1 MVKIKKTKSINKS
14 KRFNIKR
21 ESRQT
26 SKKNDYPSSI
36 DTIDLLKDSFNSKKI
51 IDSPSGKLSDCKF
64 APKNIAILCSLV
76 GFVNKDFLLK
86 DKNIAVLYFYEQ
98 LLNLE
103 KLYKGVF
110 VEDLN
115 GDICFKQN
123 QYHNDNVDF
132 LPYDFCNICL
142 YDVWNK
148 VSIDLWNILCPIIF
162 SLRGNCC
169 SSVSYFVE
177 THIENYILIKKD
189 DLEES
194 NEYFEDDL
202 KEVTA
207 YEEKY
212 GINGTLV
219 IEHPELF
226 KVYTKKQINKAWQ
239 DLHKLHCYRVVNRTL
254 NDNDIIS
261 AFYCLYPIRNSKDT
275 LHNYINRFDIEDCS
289 ELSFLDRIFFY
300 WDNDHF
306 SEMAMD
312 NLSDWGNNEAVCVE
326 PYLIKKLEYNSKIT
340 NTNNKFLMA
349 IHNFIYKLIT

>member
-21 ESRQT
+21 EPRQT
-26 SKKNDYPSSI
+26 SKKNDYPTSI
-36 DTIDLLKDSFNSKKI
+36 DTIDLLTKSFNPKKI
-51 IDSPSGKLSDCKF
+51 IDSPTGKLSDCKF
-64 APKNIAILCSLV
+64 APKNIDILCSLV

-103 KLYKGVF
+103 KLYNGVF
-110 VEDLN
+110 IEDLN
-115 GDICFKQN
+115 ANICFKQN
-123 QYHNDNVDF
+123 AFYNDKKHF

-142 YDVWNK
+142 YDIWNK
-148 VSIDLWNILCPIIF
+148 VSIDLWNILCPIIY

-169 SSVSYFVE
+169 SSVSYFIE
-177 THIENYILIKKD
+177 THIEHYITMKRD

-194 NEYFEDDL
+194 NEYFEEDL
-202 KEVTA
+202 KEVLG

-212 GINGTLV
+212 GVNGTLV
-219 IEHPELF
+219 TQHPELF

-239 DLHKLHCYRVVNRTL
+239 DLHKLHCYRVVNTTS
-254 NDNDIIS
+254 NDNNVIS
-261 AFYCLYPIRNSKDT
+261 AFYNLYPIRNSTDT
-275 LHNYINRFDIEDCS
+275 LHNYTDRFNIEDHNNLC
-289 ELSFLDRIFFY
+289 FLDRIFFY
-300 WDNDHF
+300 WDNDHY
-306 SEMAMD
+306 SELAMD

-340 NTNNKFLMA
+340 NTNNKFLIA
-349 IHNFIYKLIT
+349 IHNFIYELIF